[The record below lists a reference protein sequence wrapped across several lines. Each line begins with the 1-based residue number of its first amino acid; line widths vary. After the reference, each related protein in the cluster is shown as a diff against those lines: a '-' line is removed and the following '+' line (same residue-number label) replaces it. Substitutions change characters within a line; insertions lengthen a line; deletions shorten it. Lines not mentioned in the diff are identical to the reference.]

1 MNGEDDFY
9 FHPPGWNCEAK
20 KTTIAGFTGR
30 IHVVANSVSSPFTND
45 TISFP
50 PSLDSPYTRSTKE
63 IGTCR
68 GETSAEEKT
77 FRGTQTHTN
86 PDSTSRGFSV
96 HRRSGFPS
104 DAGRKTKKLPPTG
117 SACLRFFFSSS
128 SCEERTALGKQC
140 SERPDDGKTRIT
152 ALTSPTV

>member
-9 FHPPGWNCEAK
+9 FHHPPGWNCEAK

-30 IHVVANSVSSPFTND
+30 IHVVANRVSSPFTND

-77 FRGTQTHTN
+77 FRGTQTHTQT
-86 PDSTSRGFSV
+86 PTRLLAALASTGEADSRQTRDEKQRGSRRQEV
-96 HRRSGFPS
+96 PVY
-104 DAGRKTKKLPPTG
+104 A
-117 SACLRFFFSSS
+117 FFFF
-128 SCEERTALGKQC
+128 LKQ
-140 SERPDDGKTRIT
+140 
-152 ALTSPTV
+152 L